1 MLRPMRERAS
11 GDPRRTLIAALA
23 HQGEALGLTAED
35 RQLFEEFITDFGVAD
50 LVGEVQRCRRY
61 AALFRERHAA
71 ARESMQQRGRLYV
84 TLGFCVGCTLSLVL
98 L

>member
-1 MLRPMRERAS
+1 MRERSS
-11 GDPRRTLIAALA
+11 GDPRQVLSAALA
-23 HQGEALGLTAED
+23 RHGDALGLTVED
-35 RQLFEEFITDFGVAD
+35 RQLFEEFIADFGVAD

-61 AALFRERHAA
+61 AALFRERHIT
-71 ARESMQQRGRLYV
+71 AREIVQQRGRLYV